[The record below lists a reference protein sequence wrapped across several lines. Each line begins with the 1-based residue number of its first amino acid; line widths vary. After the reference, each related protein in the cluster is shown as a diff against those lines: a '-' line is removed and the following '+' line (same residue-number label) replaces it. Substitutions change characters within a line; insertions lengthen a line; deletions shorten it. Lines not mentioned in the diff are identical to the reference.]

1 MAVTSKAATQWEG
14 SLTEGSGT
22 TELGSGVASFGI
34 DWKARSAGSAGVT
47 TPEEL
52 MAAAHASC
60 YAMALSNG
68 LAEAGHPPT
77 KVNTS
82 AEVTFVPGE
91 GVTQSI
97 LTVTAEVPGIDQAQ
111 FSEFAEDAKNNCPVS
126 QAFAG
131 VHIGLESATLL

>member
-1 MAVTSKAATQWEG
+1 MAVTSKASTQWQG
-14 SLTEGSGT
+14 SLTEGSGNT
-22 TELGSGVASFGI
+22 ALGSGTASFGVN
-34 DWKARSAGSAGVT
+34 WKARSEGSDDVT

-68 LAEAGHPPT
+68 LSEAGHTPT
-77 KVNTS
+77 KVETS

-97 LTVTAEVPGIDQAQ
+97 LSVSAEVPGIDQAQ
-111 FSEFAEDAKNNCPVS
+111 FAEFAEDAKENCPVS
-126 QAFAG
+126 QALSG
-131 VHIGLESATLL
+131 VHIGLSSATLL

>member
-1 MAVTSKAATQWEG
+1 MAVKSKASSQWQG
-14 SLTEGSGT
+14 SLTEGSGRT
-22 TELGSGVASFGI
+22 ALASGVAEFGI
-34 DWKARSAGSAGVT
+34 DWKSRSAGSEGAT

-52 MAAAHASC
+52 IAAAHASC

-77 KVNTS
+77 NVETS

-97 LTVTAEVPGIDQAQ
+97 LSVSAEVPGIDQSQ
-111 FSEFAEDAKNNCPVS
+111 FSEFAEDAKANCPVS
-126 QAFAG
+126 QALAG
-131 VHIGLESATLL
+131 IHIGLESATLR

>member
-1 MAVTSKAATQWEG
+1 MAVTSKASTEWQG
-14 SLTEGSGT
+14 SLTEGSGST
-22 TELGSGVASFGI
+22 ALGSGVASFGI
-34 DWKARSAGSAGVT
+34 DWKARSAGSEGVT

-68 LAEAGHPPT
+68 LTEAGHAPT
-77 KVNTS
+77 RVETS

-97 LTVTAEVPGIDQAQ
+97 LTVKAEVPGIDQVQ
-111 FSEFAEDAKNNCPVS
+111 FSEFAEDAKDNCPVS
-126 QAFAG
+126 KAFAG